1 MPHKPPPPEKL
12 GNGEG
17 DNNRSPM
24 GRFFRLARSLVNVP
38 LAEVDEEKEKYDVK
52 NTVTN
57 SSESTKNGKNCG
69 KASED
74 DAT

>member
-1 MPHKPPPPEKL
+1 
-12 GNGEG
+12 
-17 DNNRSPM
+17 M

-57 SSESTKNGKNCG
+57 SSESTKNGKNGG